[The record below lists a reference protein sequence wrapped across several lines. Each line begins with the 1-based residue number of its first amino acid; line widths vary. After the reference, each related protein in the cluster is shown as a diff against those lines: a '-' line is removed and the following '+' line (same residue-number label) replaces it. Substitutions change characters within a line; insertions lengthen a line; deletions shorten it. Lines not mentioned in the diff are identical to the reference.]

1 MSKSIIIEIPKE
13 LAEVSDILDVIF
25 KNFLKKKDT
34 RAIKEFREIV
44 EKINRKI
51 ELKEIPDT
59 LELLKELR
67 KWSS

>member
-25 KNFLKKKDT
+25 KNFLKKRDT

-67 KWSS
+67 RWSY

>member
-13 LAEVSDILDVIF
+13 LAEVSDILNVIF
-25 KNFLKKKDT
+25 KNFLKKDT

-67 KWSS
+67 K

>member
-67 KWSS
+67 K

>member
-13 LAEVSDILDVIF
+13 LAEVSDILNAIF
-25 KNFLKKKDT
+25 KNFLKKRDT

-67 KWSS
+67 K

>member
-25 KNFLKKKDT
+25 KNFLKKRDT

-67 KWSS
+67 K